1 MAERKMLRAKIRIF
15 LVVKIIPS
23 FQSCCIFFGIRTEEF
38 KNREMNSEAHEH
50 NKTAKNNLTLLNR
63 N

>member
-23 FQSCCIFFGIRTEEF
+23 FQSWGFFFFGIRTEEF
-38 KNREMNSEAHEH
+38 KNREMNSEAMSVI
-50 NKTAKNNLTLLNR
+50 KLPKIV
-63 N
+63 

>member
-23 FQSCCIFFGIRTEEF
+23 FQSWVFFFFGIRTEEF
-38 KNREMNSEAHEH
+38 KNREMNSEAMSVI
-50 NKTAKNNLTLLNR
+50 KLPKIV
-63 N
+63 